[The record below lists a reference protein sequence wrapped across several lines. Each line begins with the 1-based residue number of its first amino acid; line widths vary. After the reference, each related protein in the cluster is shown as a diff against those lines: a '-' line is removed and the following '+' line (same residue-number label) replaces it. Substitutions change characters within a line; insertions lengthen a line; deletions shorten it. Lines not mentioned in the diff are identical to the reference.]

1 MHGTGKVAEAYWAQ
15 CRGES
20 RSAGRAALV
29 EHRRVCSSP
38 TKARP
43 DCWWH
48 PSVLYLGEIARRQ
61 SRTRVKAHAP
71 PPSCS
76 PAMRPGGSR
85 RTSSSLAGCCVSR
98 SNPDELVSRLNVLQS
113 RLKIF
118 KGRRGAA
125 PSFLRS
131 TVPCKPLRRVVPVGS
146 AHHPRHHGYDR
157 HASGAVAASG
167 QLIRGRDHMTFVERR
182 PPADRCPARGKSSAL
197 VAWIKGQIRCFA
209 S

>member
-1 MHGTGKVAEAYWAQ
+1 
-15 CRGES
+15 
-20 RSAGRAALV
+20 V

-38 TKARP
+38 TKHDLIAGDIRAFFILAKSAQAIACAGQSSRATAKLLTR
-43 DCWWH
+43 D
-48 PSVLYLGEIARRQ
+48 EARRV
-61 SRTRVKAHAP
+61 SANIVKP
-71 PPSCS
+71 CR
-76 PAMRPGGSR
+76 MI
-85 RTSSSLAGCCVSR
+85 SR

-157 HASGAVAASG
+157 HGSGAVAASG
-167 QLIRGRDHMTFVERR
+167 IRGRDHMTFVERR
-182 PPADRCPARGKSSAL
+182 PPANRCPTRGKSSAHGL
-197 VAWIKGQIRCFA
+197 KGKSVASLRKGTRRA
-209 S
+209 RNTAV